1 MKDNLPAKPLKKE
14 CAVVNLD
21 NSDGP
26 GTHWVAY
33 FKINSNVYYFDSFGN
48 LRPPQELIMYLG
60 SKSIIFYNYT
70 KYQHYDTVICGHL
83 CIEFLYHIQNKI
95 ENQI

>member
-1 MKDNLPAKPLKKE
+1 MRDNLPLKPLRKE
-14 CAVVNLD
+14 CAVINLD

-33 FKINSNVYYFDSFGN
+33 FKINNYVYYFDSFGN
-48 LRPPQELIMYLG
+48 LRPPKELIVYLG
-60 SKSIIFYNYT
+60 SDSIIFYNFN

-83 CIEFLYHIQNKI
+83 CIQFLHTI
-95 ENQI
+95 ENKMGSLV